1 LGNDKLLG
9 GLGNDILTGGR
20 GRDMLTGGKGRDVFA
35 FDDRETAASKS
46 GADYIVDF
54 SGAAGDR
61 LNLKLVDANTKARG
75 DQRFEFIG
83 EAAFTKAGQVRT
95 EKVGSYTYV
104 SLNTDADAAA
114 EAVIKLKGS
123 IELSKGWF
131 VL

>member
-1 LGNDKLLG
+1 M
-9 GLGNDILTGGR
+9 R
-20 GRDMLTGGKGRDVFA
+20 GTRDVFA
-35 FDDRETAASKS
+35 FDDRETGASKT

-54 SGAAGDR
+54 SGRAGDR
-61 LNLKLVDANTKARG
+61 LNLKLVDANTSTKAKG

-83 EAAFTKAGQVRT
+83 EAAFTQAGQVRT
-95 EKVGSYTYV
+95 EKAGSYTYV
-104 SLNTDADAAA
+104 YLNTDADAAA